1 MPLATGSERE
11 VESRSR
17 WAFAVVKN
25 SDQGRRYGCAVL
37 YFAYGSNMS
46 SVVMLKR
53 CPGATPQG
61 AARLDGHRLSFRLP
75 SQRWG
80 GFAAD
85 LAPEAGSVVWGV
97 LWKLSEG
104 HLETLDRVEA
114 RYDRYSVLPVNGRPV
129 AAMTYRVKARL
140 ASAVERSPTSEYLQH
155 LIDGALEHGL
165 PSDYLRQLESR
176 RQSTEY

>member
-1 MPLATGSERE
+1 MATGSERE

-53 CPGATPQG
+53 CPGATPEG
-61 AARLDGHRLSFRLP
+61 AARLDDHQLAFRLP

-80 GFAAD
+80 GHAAD
-85 LAPEAGSVVWGV
+85 IADEAGSSTWGV

-114 RYDRYSVLPVNGRPV
+114 RYDRYPVRLSNGDG
-129 AAMTYRVKARL
+129 ATNAMTYRVKGRL
-140 ASAVERSPTSEYLQH
+140 ASAAGGQPTSEYLQH

-165 PSDYLRQLESR
+165 PSDYLRQLESG
-176 RQSTEY
+176 RQSTEC